1 MTYDEIVRFHGHE
14 CPGLAIGYRMATA
27 AMETLDSFRA
37 EDEELVAIVENDACG
52 VDALQCVT
60 GCTFGKGNLLFRD
73 YGKNVY
79 TIYSRSSR
87 LGVRVHFHGNEIPE
101 GLHEDR
107 IALTNWLMSAS
118 NDRILSV
125 SQTSIPEPEPA
136 KIRESIP
143 CAFCGESVMESRI
156 QQLHEKPICIPCY
169 EKQQKFD
176 QNTTAGTDKPSR

>member
-27 AMETLDSFRA
+27 AMETLESFRA

-52 VDALQCVT
+52 VDALQCIA

-73 YGKNVY
+73 YGKHVY
-79 TIYSRSSR
+79 TLYFRSSR
-87 LGVRVHFHGNEIPE
+87 SAVRVHFHGNQIPE
-101 GLHEDR
+101 DLREDR
-107 IALTNWLMSAS
+107 IALTNWILSAS
-118 NDRILSV
+118 NDSILSV
-125 SQTSIPEPEPA
+125 TKTPIPEPEPA

-156 QQLHEKPICIPCY
+156 QQFNEKPACIPCY
-169 EKQQKFD
+169 EKHQ
-176 QNTTAGTDKPSR
+176 